1 MFLLTFEGLLKLEL
15 ENWTAF
21 QLPRKSEC
29 LIFERALT
37 TNAILE
43 ITKPEIITKLL
54 MKRPYRATMIAH
66 MTKNDVFNKILTLE
80 STLSQ
85 A

>member
-15 ENWTAF
+15 ENWTSF
-21 QLPRKSEC
+21 QPPRKSEC
-29 LIFERALT
+29 LIFERALS

-54 MKRPYRATMIAH
+54 MKRPFRATMISH
-66 MTKNDVFNKILTLE
+66 MIKTDVFTRILTLE
-80 STLSQ
+80 STLS
-85 A
+85 